1 VGGAGPRPRVVAGGI
16 ALTMMAR
23 DEAPEM
29 ARDEAPEMARDEAP
43 EMARDEAPEMAR
55 DEWMVRDEARGMAG
69 GCRFRVAAVER
80 VRVLRGDVMAWSMLS
95 GGG

>member
-1 VGGAGPRPRVVAGGI
+1 MGGAGPRPRVVAGGI
-16 ALTMMAR
+16 ALTM
-23 DEAPEM
+23 
-29 ARDEAPEMARDEAP
+29 
-43 EMARDEAPEMAR
+43 MARDEAPEMAR